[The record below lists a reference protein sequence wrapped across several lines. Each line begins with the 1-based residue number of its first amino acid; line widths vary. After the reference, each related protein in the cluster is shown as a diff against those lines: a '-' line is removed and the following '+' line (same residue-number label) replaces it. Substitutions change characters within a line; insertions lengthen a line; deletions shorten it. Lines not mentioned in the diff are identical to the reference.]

1 MKRANEG
8 RQETF
13 EGQERR
19 EEESFEGYRGQGS
32 LQTDD
37 LVGVS
42 LIKGKLISIYN

>member
-13 EGQERR
+13 GGHERH
-19 EEESFEGYRGQGS
+19 EEESFEGYREQES

-37 LVGVS
+37 LIGVS